1 MSEPISRRSFL
12 KKGLLIGAA
21 SGIVLCGGT
30 SLVATHRPPLEKPTF
45 SSTESNGLNRILIAY
60 ATKAGT
66 AAGIATHI
74 GELFANQGLPVDV
87 LPVEQV
93 TDLSAYATVI
103 VGSGIYIGKIIP
115 KAMDFIE
122 KNQSALQNKVFHLF
136 VACMTLREDTDENR
150 KVVSDYLIPARE
162 VVKPQSEGLFA
173 GMINLSHLNLLEKL
187 MVSSMQVPEG
197 DYRNWPQIEAWAQ
210 AIPTAL

>member
-1 MSEPISRRSFL
+1 MSEPISRRNFL

-21 SGIVLCGGT
+21 SGVVLCGGT
-30 SLVATHRPPLEKPTF
+30 SLVATYRPPLEKPTF
-45 SSTESNGLNRILIAY
+45 STESNGLNRILIAY

-74 GELFANQGLPVDV
+74 GEQYANQGLAVDV
-87 LPVEQV
+87 MPVEQV
-93 TDLSAYATVI
+93 NDLSAYATVI

-122 KNQSALQNKVFHLF
+122 KNQSALQNKSFHIF
-136 VACMTLREDTDENR
+136 IACMTLREDTDENR
-150 KVVSDYLIPARE
+150 KIVSDYLIPARA

-173 GMINLSHLNLLEKL
+173 GTINLSHLNLLEK
-187 MVSSMQVPEG
+187 MVVSSMQVPEG

-210 AIPTAL
+210 AIPTAI